1 MTTNNT
7 IYPAKGVG
15 TTNDKLTSALK
26 YAERGYYVLPAKGK
40 RPLIKFADQPP
51 LNAEQINEY
60 WRLWPDANIAL
71 RTVDFLVV
79 DIDTKQ
85 AHGANGLA
93 SAKQLTKDGLLTRTL
108 EQVTASNGRQLFYS
122 KPPDTEV
129 KQVIGLKPGIDI
141 KAHPNNYV
149 VVPPSNTSKGQY
161 HWIDETAQM
170 QQPPA
175 GLIDLINSY
184 HPQNHVVPTYHQR
197 PSGKLWTGTVLDNVI
212 KGAPQGQRN
221 MFLTRLCGQMVHAK
235 AEPETVV
242 TLLHYANEFNEPP
255 LSANEVD
262 RIIES
267 VLREELKR

>member
-1 MTTNNT
+1 M
-7 IYPAKGVG
+7 
-15 TTNDKLTSALK
+15 NDKLTNALK

-51 LNAEQINEY
+51 LTAEQIKEY

-71 RTVDFLVV
+71 RTADFLVV

-93 SAKQLTKDGLLTRTL
+93 SAKQLTKVRLLTRTL
-108 EQVTASNGRQLFYS
+108 EQVTASGGRQLFYR
-122 KPPDTEV
+122 KPSNTEI

-149 VVPPSNTSKGQY
+149 IVPPSTTSKGQY
-161 HWIDETAQM
+161 HWIDETAPM
-170 QQPPA
+170 QLPPD
-175 GLIDLINSY
+175 GLIELINSY
-184 HPQNHVVPTYHQR
+184 HPQNHVAPTYQQR
-197 PSGKLWTGTVLDNVI
+197 PSGKLWTGTVLDSVI

-235 AEPETVV
+235 AEPKTVV

-267 VLREELKR
+267 VLREELRR